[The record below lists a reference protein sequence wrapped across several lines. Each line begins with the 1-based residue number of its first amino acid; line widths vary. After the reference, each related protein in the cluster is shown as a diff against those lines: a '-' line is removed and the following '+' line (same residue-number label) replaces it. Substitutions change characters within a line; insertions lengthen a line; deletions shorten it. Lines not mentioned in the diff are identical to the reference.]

1 MTEFVHPPK
10 PKAAPRGRPFAPGQ
24 SGNPAGRPRGSRNK
38 ATLAVEAIVEARLTD
53 LTEGAVARALA
64 GDNAATRLLLKPYL
78 SRRPVAEFELGEI
91 ETASDVRDAS
101 AAVLRAAT
109 AGVLDAKEAFALHR
123 LVEARARLLG
133 YVPPE
138 APPPLLQLQFEPR
151 QPGDPH
157 LPKLTPEDVQEA
169 LDPEFPELRGTPVR
183 AALAAAPAEL
193 EPAAAPPVEMEPADA
208 PSAPAAAPATD
219 RSPSAEP
226 RLGRRIVLDAPG
238 AMRVREI
245 RPWLIGQGLEPSV
258 DDVVEPNRRTA
269 QEPVIDRIE
278 PHRPRPRNGPPEA
291 ISNPV
296 FSAENS

>member
-1 MTEFVHPPK
+1 MTTPPK

-38 ATLAVEAIVEARLTD
+38 ATLMVEAIVEARLTEM
-53 LTEGAVARALA
+53 TEGAVTRALA

-78 SRRPVAEFELGEI
+78 PRRPVAEFDLGEI
-91 ETASDVRDAS
+91 ETPSDVRDAS

-109 AGVLDAKEAFALHR
+109 EGVLDAKEAFALHR
-123 LVEARARLLG
+123 LIEARARLLG
-133 YVPPE
+133 YVPPD

-151 QPGDPH
+151 QPGEPH
-157 LPKLTPEDVQEA
+157 LPKLTPADVQEA

-183 AALAAAPAEL
+183 AALEPDPGEPPPDAAASAADPA
-193 EPAAAPPVEMEPADA
+193 
-208 PSAPAAAPATD
+208 
-219 RSPSAEP
+219 AEP
-226 RLGRRIVLDAPG
+226 RVGRRIVLDAPG

-269 QEPVIDRIE
+269 TEPVIDRIE
-278 PHRPRPRNGPPEA
+278 PHRPRHGPQAGRPEP